1 MKRRAKISYM
11 VVLLAMIMFMG
22 TRIVP
27 HHHCATAT
35 DSSVHFGFGDCDGCE
50 HSHGGGHD
58 CGHNDAHSHSETPC
72 FSDFKFF
79 LRIYDDDTF
88 IVKKISAFQPAML
101 LPESLQA
108 YALSVQ
114 LVLCSDDEIPP
125 SIGISPFRS
134 LRAPPVA

>member
-72 FSDFKFF
+72 FSDSQFF
-79 LRIYDDDTF
+79 LRVYDNDTF

-108 YALSVQ
+108 YVPTVQSVRY
-114 LVLCSDDEIPP
+114 SDNEAPP
-125 SIGISPFRS
+125 LIKVFSYNS